1 MKKFVT
7 LNEYIASL
15 QKIAQKHG
23 NAEVLSLG
31 SVTGTAGGLQNPR
44 SVHLVINGKEETF
57 YVPCYQEERKPNDD
71 SPWNDG
77 RLQIA
82 GCTFRFWIKRFDE
95 GSEFGIEGGRISKL
109 TIKNERT
116 GKGRLTRSAF
126 SFAKIEREARLL
138 EKAKEIC
145 ADQVQSQGLRI

>member
-57 YVPCYQEERKPNDD
+57 YVPCYTEGYQPQTD
-71 SPWNDG
+71 SHWKNG
-77 RLQIA
+77 RIEIR
-82 GCTFRFWIKRFDE
+82 GITFRYWVKQFDE
-95 GSEFGIEGGRISKL
+95 GSEFGIDGGKVSKL
-109 TIKNERT
+109 TIKNENT
-116 GKGRLTRSAF
+116 GKEVVNYDRGWDIKPKTKTEQAAL
-126 SFAKIEREARLL
+126 
-138 EKAKEIC
+138 
-145 ADQVQSQGLRI
+145 DWVLRDFN

>member
-116 GKGRLTRSAF
+116 GKEVVNYDRGWDIQPKTKSAQ
-126 SFAKIEREARLL
+126 EAL
-138 EKAKEIC
+138 AW
-145 ADQVQSQGLRI
+145 VLRNFN

>member
-23 NAEVLSLG
+23 TAEVLSLG
-31 SVTGTAGGLQNPR
+31 SVTGNAGGLQNPR
-44 SVHLVINGKEETF
+44 SIHLVISGKEKTF
-57 YVPCYQEERKPNDD
+57 YVPCYQDGSQAKTD
-71 SPWNDG
+71 SPWHDG

-82 GCTFRFWIKRFDE
+82 GGTFHFWIKRFDE
-95 GSEFGIEGGRISKL
+95 GSEFGVEGGRISKL

-116 GKGRLTRSAF
+116 GKEVVNYDRGWDINPKTRSAQ
-126 SFAKIEREARLL
+126 AALNW
-138 EKAKEIC
+138 
-145 ADQVQSQGLRI
+145 VLRNFN